1 MSNICRLCDKESSL
15 RQSHA
20 IPDSIFRRLFKANSG
35 KAILLSSGLEDI
47 EYTSDSLD
55 TPQLCGSCEALIN
68 TTYERYSIDALRDRW
83 GTVKRNAHGITF
95 KKIDANKL
103 CMFFVAIFWR
113 AANSSHSSYSGAV
126 MPIEFF
132 RNDTNNFLKQAL
144 LNNTPVPT
152 KTISIK
158 LQRLIDP
165 SEGFDLN
172 TLKDFIVVPF
182 HRPYGPKRKVSVC
195 FVIEGFLITLV
206 MPGLSIKERK
216 SDLVINRKRD
226 IVTAKFIDIFSDETL
241 KNFLLENYHKV
252 KTGQSRIGS
261 S

>member
-35 KAILLSSGLEDI
+35 KAILLSSGPEDI

-68 TTYERYSIDALRDRW
+68 TTYERYSIDTLRNRW
-83 GTVKRNAHGITF
+83 GTVTKSAHGITF

-103 CMFFVAIFWR
+103 CMFFIAIFWR
-113 AANSSHSSYSGAV
+113 AANSSHSLYSGAV

-132 RNDTNNFLKQAL
+132 RNNTNAFLKRAL
-144 LNNTPVPT
+144 LNNTSVPT

-165 SEGFDLN
+165 SREFDIN
-172 TLKDFIVVPF
+172 SLKDFIVTPF
-182 HRPYGPKRKVSVC
+182 LGHTGHSEKSQ
-195 FVIEGFLITLV
+195 FALLSMDFL
-206 MPGLSIKERK
+206 
-216 SDLVINRKRD
+216 
-226 IVTAKFIDIFSDETL
+226 
-241 KNFLLENYHKV
+241 
-252 KTGQSRIGS
+252 
-261 S
+261 